1 MTSINIQNSGAGAY
15 LIDSVGNGV
24 ISLIRGNTYYLVINA
39 GGHPFWI
46 QTVPGGYS
54 SNNIYSSG
62 VTNNG
67 TQNGTI
73 TFIVPSDAPNTLYY
87 VCQYHSSMQGQMNI
101 TNLLSPT
108 ITNFSIPNQIYSNGR
123 NFTITPPS
131 STSPGAFSY
140 TSSDTNIATIS
151 GSSTVIILQSGFIT
165 ITATQAATTNYA
177 SGSTTASFIIST
189 DTPSPRISMGS
200 LYTNNAQVFYKPN
213 SLAPGGIG
221 SVRNNRLKSRKT

>member
-1 MTSINIQNSGAGAY
+1 MTTINIQNSGAGAY
-15 LIDSVGNGV
+15 VIESVGNGA

-46 QTVPGGYS
+46 RTVPGGYN

-87 VCQYHSSMQGQMNI
+87 VCQYHSSMQGQINI
-101 TNLLSPT
+101 TNPLSPT
-108 ITNFSIPNQIYSNGR
+108 ITNFSIPNQQYSNGGTY
-123 NFTITPPS
+123 TIIPPS
-131 STSPGAFSY
+131 SDSPGAFSY
-140 TSSDTNIATIS
+140 TSSDTSIATIT
-151 GSSTVIILQSGFIT
+151 GSTVIFLQSGTIT
-165 ITATQAATTNYA
+165 ITAIQAATNNYA
-177 SGSTTASFIIST
+177 SGSTTTSLLIIKET
-189 DTPSPRISMGS
+189 IHRISMGS

-213 SLAPGGIG
+213 SLAPCGIG
-221 SVRNNRLKSRKT
+221 SVRNSRLKSRKT